1 MVTTLIS
8 GVAPLMANCPKEQG
22 TGRKKER
29 QLFVIFPSNIFVY
42 QKTKAKLHF
51 RVKVSL
57 VGNRAGQ

>member
-1 MVTTLIS
+1 
-8 GVAPLMANCPKEQG
+8 MANCPKEQG